1 MIPAERK
8 KPLGSGESW
17 VVFNAGQFR
26 ITISPRVVELQMTYR
41 SPVFPVARGATAEE
55 GVAFVKGARGQSS
68 VMMSRVK
75 WASGRKRKGQ
85 NDIRLCLEELSE
97 IALKVLSAALTLRG
111 LIGRLLRLR
120 KLRVETDVA
129 ARFSAERMSSEQRI
143 GSWDRS

>member
-1 MIPAERK
+1 
-8 KPLGSGESW
+8 
-17 VVFNAGQFR
+17 
-26 ITISPRVVELQMTYR
+26 MTYR
-41 SPVFPVARGATAEE
+41 SPVFPVARGATAEEE